1 MSNSSDPTKT
11 GVLEGESKRKRW
23 NLNCYDFNENVY
35 ASFIQNTDIQ
45 PQFSLNMLV
54 KQRPKVFSLEKQS
67 YREDESFIQVIKI
80 WCGICDKKNIQSTER
95 QLKKTDCLVFEFNSF
110 ECLKEVWCD
119 S

>member
-35 ASFIQNTDIQ
+35 AAFIQNTDIQ

-54 KQRPKVFSLEKQS
+54 KQRPKVLSLEKQS

-80 WCGICDKKNIQSTER
+80 WCGICDKKKYTKYRKTAEENKLLSIWIQFIWVSQR
-95 QLKKTDCLVFEFNSF
+95 SMM
-110 ECLKEVWCD
+110 W
-119 S
+119 